1 MSMTDP
7 IADMLTRIRNGLCA
21 EHAGVTM
28 PSSRLKCEIAGVLK
42 EEGYIRGFEVQEA
55 DGKRHLSIE
64 LKYYRGRPVID
75 AISRISK
82 PGRRVYRSIEDF
94 PVVSGGLG
102 IAIVSTSKGVMTAKK
117 AKSSGVGGEVLCTVS

>member
-7 IADMLTRIRNGLCA
+7 IADMLTRIRNGLHA

-28 PSSRLKCEIAGVLK
+28 PGSRLKCEIAAVLK
-42 EEGYIRGFEVQEA
+42 EEGYIRGFEVQEV
-55 DGKRHLSIE
+55 DGRSRLSIE

-75 AISRISK
+75 AIARISK

-117 AKSSGVGGEVLCTVS
+117 AKLSGVGGEVLCTVS